1 MKLSI
6 IVPVYNM
13 AAGNKLRF
21 CLDSLVNQ
29 TIADYEIIAVDDA
42 STDESLDI
50 LKEYEARYPW
60 KFRAIQLYENRRQ
73 GGARNMGLE
82 AARGTWVGF
91 VDSDDWVAY
100 DMYEKLVRKAEET
113 GADVVGCDYNM
124 TSVQSM
130 QIGKVVPNNTMDQTG
145 ILNQIGRAHV

>member
-60 KFRAIQLYENRRQ
+60 KFRAIQSYENRRQ

-82 AARGTWVGF
+82 AAEAPGSASWILMTGQPMTCMRSLCVRQRKPAQMW
-91 VDSDDWVAY
+91 SDV
-100 DMYEKLVRKAEET
+100 
-113 GADVVGCDYNM
+113 
-124 TSVQSM
+124 
-130 QIGKVVPNNTMDQTG
+130 I
-145 ILNQIGRAHV
+145 II